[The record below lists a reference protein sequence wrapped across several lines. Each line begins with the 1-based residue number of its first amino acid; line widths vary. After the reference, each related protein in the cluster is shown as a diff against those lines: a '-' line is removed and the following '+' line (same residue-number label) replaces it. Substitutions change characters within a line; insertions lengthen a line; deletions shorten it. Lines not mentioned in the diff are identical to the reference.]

1 MRCRLLQCNRF
12 SRENYCNMKTPQNSN
27 GLIRDEHTGSFKASL
42 ASSPYLFLKQGPQNW
57 KLKKN
62 VTVHMQP
69 SKQVTTQI
77 PDRTQV
83 ASSFRNRN
91 VATKNGN
98 AVRHSDIMSIL
109 RKAAQMFE
117 NISSERLNVYYFLN
131 GYMQR
136 PQLWLSIEEL
146 LFLRFLP
153 ALLLPNIPH
162 HDK

>member
-1 MRCRLLQCNRF
+1 
-12 SRENYCNMKTPQNSN
+12 
-27 GLIRDEHTGSFKASL
+27 
-42 ASSPYLFLKQGPQNW
+42 
-57 KLKKN
+57 
-62 VTVHMQP
+62 MQP
-69 SKQVTTQI
+69 GKQVTTQI

-98 AVRHSDIMSIL
+98 AFRHSDIMSIL

-117 NISSERLNVYYFLN
+117 NISSERLNIDFLN